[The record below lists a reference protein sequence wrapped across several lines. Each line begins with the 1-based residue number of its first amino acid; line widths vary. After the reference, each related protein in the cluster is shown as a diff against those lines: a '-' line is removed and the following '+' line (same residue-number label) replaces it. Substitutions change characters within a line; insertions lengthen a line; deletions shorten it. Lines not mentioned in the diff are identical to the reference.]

1 MEMTKSNK
9 GMRSDYSI
17 QQRVIQDKKMLD
29 AALYDQKMK
38 NLGIYSGWFEKNQ
51 KYAVSNAKKMNDK
64 RIRNELTLTNQ
75 EIKLRRR
82 VRLKELYAIEMDMYE
97 KELANKGL
105 SIVKEN

>member
-1 MEMTKSNK
+1 MEMTRSNR

-75 EIKLRRR
+75 EIKLRR
-82 VRLKELYAIEMDMYE
+82 VRLYELYVVELGLYE
-97 KELANKGL
+97 EELNKMGL
-105 SIVKEN
+105 SIVKEL